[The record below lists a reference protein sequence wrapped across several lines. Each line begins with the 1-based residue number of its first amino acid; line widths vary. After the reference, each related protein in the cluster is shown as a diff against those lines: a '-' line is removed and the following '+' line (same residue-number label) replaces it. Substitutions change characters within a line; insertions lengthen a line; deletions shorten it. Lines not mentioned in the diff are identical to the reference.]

1 MSVASSSNVATIDVE
16 SVLSNDFYDVETN
29 EVIPQAQIGVITN
42 RLLEAGRLID
52 NSGKAWNRAIRS
64 NGGDKAAAT
73 AESKKILPGGL
84 KTQLFDQLS
93 EDKCLVNMR
102 IVGPPLILTD
112 MDDKEK
118 SSEYK
123 NSKCLCMMQY
133 SGWPLDLKD

>member
-1 MSVASSSNVATIDVE
+1 MATIDVQT
-16 SVLSNDFYDVETN
+16 VLSNEFYDVETN

-42 RLLEAGRLID
+42 RLLGAGRLID

-73 AESKKILPGGL
+73 AESKKILPGG
-84 KTQLFDQLS
+84 KTQLFDHLS

-112 MDDKEK
+112 IDDKK
-118 SSEYK
+118 R
-123 NSKCLCMMQY
+123 Q
-133 SGWPLDLKD
+133 

>member
-1 MSVASSSNVATIDVE
+1 MATIDVQT
-16 SVLSNDFYDVETN
+16 VLSNEFYDVETN

-73 AESKKILPGGL
+73 AESKKILPGG

-93 EDKCLVNMR
+93 EDKCLEQSHQ
-102 IVGPPLILTD
+102 IQL
-112 MDDKEK
+112 
-118 SSEYK
+118 
-123 NSKCLCMMQY
+123 
-133 SGWPLDLKD
+133 W

>member
-1 MSVASSSNVATIDVE
+1 MSVASSSMMWENIDAPI
-16 SVLSNDFYDVETN
+16 VLSNEYYDVETN
-29 EVIPQAQIGVITN
+29 TVIPQAQIGVITN

-102 IVGPPLILTD
+102 IVGPPLIFTD
-112 MDDKEK
+112 ADDWQT
-118 SSEYK
+118 SREYTRF
-123 NSKCLCMMQY
+123 
-133 SGWPLDLKD
+133 